1 MKDRN
6 REVKGIHWKV
16 RSTRCSLTSVF
27 VLASLDLRSR
37 NLQEKEEL
45 KHEEISRKV
54 KEHNHAE
61 TFQKHTQ
68 WAIGRGS
75 MLNVQMASSCDGNGL
90 RFVDL
95 R

>member
-1 MKDRN
+1 MHLK
-6 REVKGIHWKV
+6 
-16 RSTRCSLTSVF
+16 
-27 VLASLDLRSR
+27 SR

-54 KEHNHAE
+54 REHYHAE
-61 TFQKHTQ
+61 TFQKRTQ

-75 MLNVQMASSCDGNGL
+75 MLNVQMAPSCDGNGL